1 VGGRDGIGRGGAA
14 GGPAASGEYPAADAA
29 VTPRPTPAAM
39 RRARR
44 KLGVITRRKSMPY
57 TMNAP
62 AVLPCTLLHL
72 ESFARSACF
81 HNATAVHANLEGAD
95 LVMLT

>member
-1 VGGRDGIGRGGAA
+1 
-14 GGPAASGEYPAADAA
+14 
-29 VTPRPTPAAM
+29 
-39 RRARR
+39 
-44 KLGVITRRKSMPY
+44 MPY
-57 TMNAP
+57 TKSAP

-72 ESFARSACF
+72 ESYARSACF